1 MSWLLLLPTILASQQ
16 SWVNCIF
23 YLVLKFVS
31 DLTVEFRAA
40 HRDQDYSPILLS
52 SPHFLRAYGPFFP
65 AHFWKFFERGRSF
78 LREGLL
84 PPLSPS
90 PCSPDE
96 AFFWFVFT
104 LPSLTKGFYSLFA
117 VLPWTSV
124 PVIDQRPITLIT
136 TQHCHSTSDVP
147 DVHLQRQEDCLN
159 HYVILF
165 LL

>member
-1 MSWLLLLPTILASQQ
+1 MSWLLLLQTILASQQ

-65 AHFWKFFERGRSF
+65 AHFWKFFGRGRSF

-96 AFFWFVFT
+96 AF
-104 LPSLTKGFYSLFA
+104 YSLC
-117 VLPWTSV
+117 LPCPPWLKASIV
-124 PVIDQRPITLIT
+124 CLLFCHGHPWLPLIKDL
-136 TQHCHSTSDVP
+136 SLW
-147 DVHLQRQEDCLN
+147 LQLSI
-159 HYVILF
+159 VILHQMSQMSTF
-165 LL
+165 NVKKIV